1 MTQEQI
7 DKHFNKLLN
16 LYSSTN
22 VMVYSDSLVFYKI
35 PYGQNNRVQDELNA
49 LIMEH
54 NLPLVAKSN
63 ESGNRLFTD
72 TVFVTLKDK

>member
-7 DKHFNKLLN
+7 DKHFTTLFN
-16 LYSSTN
+16 LYPSTN
-22 VMVYSDSLVFYKI
+22 VMVYSDLLVFYKI
-35 PYGQNNRVQDELNA
+35 PFNQNNRVQDELNA

-63 ESGNRLFTD
+63 ESGNGLFAD
-72 TVFVTLKDK
+72 TVFVEVKK

>member
-7 DKHFNKLLN
+7 DKHFTTLFN
-16 LYSSTN
+16 LYPSTN
-22 VMVYSDSLVFYKI
+22 VMVYSDLLVFYKI
-35 PYGQNNRVQDELNA
+35 PYGMNIKIQDELNA

-63 ESGNRLFTD
+63 GSNQLFMD
-72 TVFVTLKDK
+72 TFW

>member
-1 MTQEQI
+1 MCYE
-7 DKHFNKLLN
+7 
-16 LYSSTN
+16 
-22 VMVYSDSLVFYKI
+22 DSLVFYKI
-35 PYGQNNRVQDELNA
+35 PYGFNTKVQDELNA

-63 ESGNRLFTD
+63 ESGNGLFAD

>member
-63 ESGNRLFTD
+63 ESGNGLFAD
-72 TVFVTLKDK
+72 TVFVEVKK

>member
-7 DKHFNKLLN
+7 DKHFTTLFN
-16 LYSSTN
+16 LYPSTN

-63 ESGNRLFTD
+63 GSNQLFMD
-72 TVFVTLKDK
+72 TVLVQVKEK

>member
-7 DKHFNKLLN
+7 DKHFTTLFN
-16 LYSSTN
+16 LYPSVN
-22 VMVYSDSLVFYKI
+22 VMVYNDSLVFYKI
-35 PYGQNNRVQDELNA
+35 PFNQNNRVQDELNA

-63 ESGNRLFTD
+63 ESGNWLFAD
-72 TVFVTLKDK
+72 TVFVEVKK

>member
-1 MTQEQI
+1 MEQQEI
-7 DKHFNKLLN
+7 DKHFTTLFN
-16 LYSSTN
+16 LYPSTN

-63 ESGNRLFTD
+63 ESGNGLFAD
-72 TVFVTLKDK
+72 TVFVEVKK

>member
-7 DKHFNKLLN
+7 DKHFTTLFN
-16 LYSSTN
+16 LYPSTN
-22 VMVYSDSLVFYKI
+22 VMVYSDSLIFYKI
-35 PYGQNNRVQDELNA
+35 PFNQNNRVQDELNA

-63 ESGNRLFTD
+63 GSNQLFMD
-72 TVFVTLKDK
+72 TVLVQVKEK